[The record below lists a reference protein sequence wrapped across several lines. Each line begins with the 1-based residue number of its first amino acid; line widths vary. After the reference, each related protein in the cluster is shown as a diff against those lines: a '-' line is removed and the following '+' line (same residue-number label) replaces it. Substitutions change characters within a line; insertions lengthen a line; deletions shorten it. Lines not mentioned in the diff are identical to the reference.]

1 MLYKKEIAMQATQDT
16 HTALNHLI
24 EVCRDGQEGF
34 AAAAKVMQETPL
46 HAELIQYSLQR
57 RGFALDLEASLN
69 AMGDTPQAAGSVAA
83 AIHRGWMNLKAAIAK
98 NDRYAVLAE
107 CERGEDCAVRT
118 YREAIG
124 ADLGPSIGSLVR
136 SQLEQVQRVHDRI
149 KALRDAAKH
158 K

>member
-1 MLYKKEIAMQATQDT
+1 MQTTQDT

-24 EVCRDGQEGF
+24 DVCRDGQEGF

-57 RGFALDLEASLN
+57 RGFASDLEAALN
-69 AMGDTPQAAGSVAA
+69 AMGETSQASGSVAGA
-83 AIHRGWMNLKAAIAK
+83 VHRGWMNLKAAISR

-107 CERGEDCAVRT
+107 CERGEDSAVSA
-118 YREAIG
+118 YREAIR

-149 KALRDAAKH
+149 KALRDAAKN